1 MSLLYV
7 KEIRLYLPIQELNI
21 LLEPIK
27 DKSELAYEDEHDH
40 KSQLGLIDLNASSSS
55 NSSRNSN
62 SSISNSENENENDSD
77 ESLDSLV
84 EDNKSDLEFDSNSSE
99 DGKLEFD

>member
-62 SSISNSENENENDSD
+62 SSISNSENENDSD
-77 ESLDSLV
+77 ESVDSLV

>member
-27 DKSELAYEDEHDH
+27 DKSELAYEDEHNH
-40 KSQLGLIDLNASSSS
+40 KSQLGLIDLNASSSSSS

-62 SSISNSENENENDSD
+62 SSISNSENENDSD
-77 ESLDSLV
+77 ESVDSLV